1 MKKFFLVFTLVI
13 FCIIVRAQTSEQFST
28 NYRNGRCNTKM
39 FCPRN
44 AIFHE
49 TNWDFS
55 RLGINSI
62 KWDHILKCG
71 DRSMVSFCLGIN
83 YFTFPKVYGAGVPL
97 ELNLLIGRSALLFEM
112 GLGINYLYFYK
123 NYDNGVRYTDNVH
136 WGAITGRLGLRYEAE
151 KSLFLR
157 AGFTPMYAV
166 IGNNDVPYFG
176 GKPMFWMAGLGIGY
190 TFRSR

>member
-1 MKKFFLVFTLVI
+1 MKRCFLVTIMLLTLSL
-13 FCIIVRAQTSEQFST
+13 AQAQQSEQFST
-28 NYRNGRCNTKM
+28 NYRAGRCNTKD

-44 AIFHE
+44 TLFHE

-62 KWDHILKCG
+62 NWDHVLVCEK
-71 DRSMVSFCLGIN
+71 RYMTTFRVGIN
-83 YFTFPKVYGAGVPL
+83 YFTFSKVYGAGVPL
-97 ELNLLIGRSALLFEM
+97 EFNFLIGSSALLFEL

-123 NYDNGVRYTDNVH
+123 NYDKGVRYADNVH
-136 WGAITGRLGLRYEAE
+136 WGAITARAGLRYMAQ
-151 KSLFLR
+151 KNLFLR
-157 AGFTPMYAV
+157 AGFTPHYAV

-190 TFRSR
+190 TFGSR